1 MDEYAPLENC
11 SDDVKHVLFQQ
22 ELRGR
27 AKVTLS
33 HESRDARDFK
43 STLNVLSGVL
53 TSPAIGSFNRIDLT
67 FTANENGP
75 GATIIIRDLNDD
87 HLYYTET
94 PPVYLLIVYDFTFR
108 AILTGTNWLV
118 MSSPDQHREELS
130 PSSY

>member
-11 SDDVKHVLFQQ
+11 SDDVKHVLFRQ

-53 TSPAIGSFNRIDLT
+53 TSPAIGSLNRIDLT
-67 FTANENGP
+67 FTAHENEP
-75 GATIIIRDLNDD
+75 GSTIIIRDLNNDRI
-87 HLYYTET
+87 YYTDT
-94 PPVYLLIVYDFTFR
+94 PPVYLLLAFNFTFR
-108 AILTGTNWLV
+108 AIFTGTNWLV
-118 MSSPDQHREELS
+118 MSSPDQHREGRG
-130 PSSY
+130 PSN